1 MALHLDLS
9 GLFDPTSESA
19 GRLTREQ
26 LASAMPRAIAAREAH
41 LANLPKWRS
50 LHAQGDLQAACD
62 ARAKQ
67 VKAAGD
73 VDYFVVLG
81 IGGSALGNTAMVSA
95 LAPVFQEWNPEP
107 GQPRVFVLDNVD
119 PDWLGEFFASVPLER
134 THINVISKSGGT
146 IETSSQFLIAFDAM
160 KQACGGDENA
170 ARARFTITTDPKT
183 GHFRGF
189 CDELGFFTLPVP
201 DGVGGRFSVMSPVG
215 MFTAAMAGFD
225 CASIHAG
232 AARVDKNLAE
242 CAPEDDPA
250 LLYALAHVLYM
261 EGGKPVHVHFAYA
274 HRLRFLADW
283 YKQLWAESLGK
294 RLNAAG
300 EVVHVGPTPV
310 KAVGPTDQHSQAQL
324 YVEGP
329 NDKVYTMLKL
339 RKFGREVE
347 IPEPFVKS
355 QAFEHLRGRKL
366 SELMEQER
374 CGTEV
379 ALLDANRPVCL
390 IEMCGMDAFHLG
402 QYFQFLQ
409 IATAYAGGIMG
420 IDPFDQPGVEAGKI
434 AALALM
440 GCEGFEQ
447 RAAEIQATFAARESF
462 QLSC

>member
-9 GLFDPTSESA
+9 GLFDSSSSSA

-26 LASAMPRAIAAREAH
+26 LAAALPRAIAAREALH
-41 LANLPKWRS
+41 ADVPKWRT
-50 LHAQGDLQAACD
+50 LHARTELQEACN
-62 ARAKQ
+62 ARAKE

-95 LAPVFQEWNPEP
+95 LGPVFQEWNPEP

-119 PDWLGEFFASVPLER
+119 PDWLGEFFATVPLAR

-146 IETSSQFLIAFDAM
+146 IETSSQFLIAFAAM
-160 KQACGGDENA
+160 QEACGGNETA
-170 ARARFTITTDPKT
+170 ARARFTITTDPQN

-189 CDELGFFTLPVP
+189 CDDLGFATLPVP

-225 CASIHAG
+225 CESIHAG
-232 AARVDKNLAE
+232 AARVDKNLRE
-242 CAPEDDPA
+242 CPPEEDPA

-274 HRLRFLADW
+274 HRLRYLADW

-294 RLNAAG
+294 RVNTEG
-300 EVVHVGPTPV
+300 KVVHVGPTPV
-310 KAVGPTDQHSQAQL
+310 KAIGATDQHSQAQL

-339 RKFGREVE
+339 GKFRREVE
-347 IPEPFVKS
+347 IPEPFVPS
-355 QAFEHLRGRKL
+355 AAFEHLRGRKL
-366 SELMEQER
+366 SELIEQER
-374 CGTEV
+374 LGTEV
-379 ALLDANRPVCL
+379 ALLDAGRPVCVM
-390 IEMCGMDAFHLG
+390 EMCGMDAFHLG
-402 QYFQFLQ
+402 QYFQFIQ

-420 IDPFDQPGVEAGKI
+420 IDPFDQPGVENGKI

-440 GCEGFEQ
+440 GCAGYEQ
-447 RAAEIQATFAARESF
+447 RATEIAATFAARESF
-462 QLSC
+462 RLSC